1 MSWIF
6 RVNAAMRGWPEAT
19 LTGLLLALAAVAA
32 LVALTK
38 NTVLKAAVA
47 AWMLLP

>member
-6 RVNAAMRGWPEAT
+6 RINAAMRGWPEAT
-19 LTGLLLALAAVAA
+19 LTVLLFALAAVAA